1 MYCLYV
7 YTSRQVKI
15 WRVYFTKRPRLQME
29 LELDEVRNEVIDK
42 VLSLFSNVLLAV
54 FISLGL

>member
-7 YTSRQVKI
+7 YTSRRVKI
-15 WRVYFTKRPRLQME
+15 WRVHFTKRPRLQME